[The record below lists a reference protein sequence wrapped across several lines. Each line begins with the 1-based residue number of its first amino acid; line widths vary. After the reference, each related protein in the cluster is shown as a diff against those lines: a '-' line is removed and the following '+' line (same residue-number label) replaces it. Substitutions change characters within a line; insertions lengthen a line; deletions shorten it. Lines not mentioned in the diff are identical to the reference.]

1 MIEVL
6 KIEDFV
12 ISHMFRPYQSS
23 FIDFPYESVEYKT
36 MAKSIEQKLR
46 RKPEYIIPMLENNPE
61 TKERIFQRIRKFGG
75 VKFYRY
81 LDMNT
86 QIIRYIRK
94 EIGGEYNGEI
104 N

>member
-12 ISHMFRPYQSS
+12 INQMFRPYQSG
-23 FIDFPYESVEYKT
+23 FIDLPFESVEYKA

-46 RKPEYIIPMLENNPE
+46 RRPERIIPMLENNPE

-75 VKFYRY
+75 TKFYRY
-81 LDMNT
+81 LDMDT
-86 QIIRYIRK
+86 RIIQYIRK
-94 EIGGEYNGEI
+94 EIEDGI